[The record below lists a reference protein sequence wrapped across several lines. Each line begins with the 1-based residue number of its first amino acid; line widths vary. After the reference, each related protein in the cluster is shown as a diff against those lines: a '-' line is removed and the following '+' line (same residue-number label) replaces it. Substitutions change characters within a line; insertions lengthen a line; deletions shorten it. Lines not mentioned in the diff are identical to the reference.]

1 MMSRT
6 VRLTHSKI
14 CRVVRVSNG
23 CAREYRACRRMA
35 SRSPDAAGPWSD
47 GTTSMGSSS
56 LRAEQP
62 DAPRRPPEADRVERT
77 SEFGRRR
84 RGLYA
89 RISAPTT
96 LKRRGTQTPPAF
108 GGCSNHPLGPALWR
122 TLVDPTLHG
131 DVEFLLRLGCITRP
145 LQAGPKG
152 VRGSARCRWR
162 WRTPAA
168 HSTMCRPGTLPLAA

>member
-1 MMSRT
+1 
-6 VRLTHSKI
+6 
-14 CRVVRVSNG
+14 
-23 CAREYRACRRMA
+23 
-35 SRSPDAAGPWSD
+35 
-47 GTTSMGSSS
+47 
-56 LRAEQP
+56 
-62 DAPRRPPEADRVERT
+62 

-122 TLVDPTLHG
+122 TLVHPTLHG

-145 LQAGPKG
+145 LQAGPRG

-162 WRTPAA
+162 WRDPAGDLSTDLPRTPPDAA
-168 HSTMCRPGTLPLAA
+168 RRRARGR